1 MVNDLNDIQ
10 RVQGEL
16 ICFTNLGMKHA
27 PIRLCKKG
35 ILEVG
40 MLKKMLWMVILV
52 LIVACS
58 VYVSDG
64 GLTFDDGIVA
74 TDPATGLTAIAVT
87 NTEVVEFTATDE
99 VIHNEQGGDIC
110 GAESTATVAAVTSEE
125 PTATIESATF
135 TPTSIPP
142 TATPSFTP
150 TPTQSPLRFSLQ
162 SGSPTYL
169 KNFAHSSKGCKWA
182 GVAGQVFDSNGTPLT
197 NYIIKITGKYN
208 GVTIKKV
215 AVTGMVNGDPYGPG
229 SYEIV
234 LGSSA
239 VKSTGKLFIQL
250 FSPDGV
256 ALTQK
261 ISFNTSANCS
271 KNLIII
277 NFSQK

>member
-1 MVNDLNDIQ
+1 
-10 RVQGEL
+10 
-16 ICFTNLGMKHA
+16 
-27 PIRLCKKG
+27 
-35 ILEVG
+35 

-52 LIVACS
+52 LIVVCS
-58 VYVSDG
+58 VYFSNG
-64 GLTFDDGIVA
+64 GLSYDDGIV
-74 TDPATGLTAIAVT
+74 TTVPTTGLTTIAVT

-99 VIHNEQGGDIC
+99 FIHNEQGGDIS
-110 GAESTATVAAVTSEE
+110 GEEATATVAIVPTKESVAAV
-125 PTATIESATF
+125 ESFTF
-135 TPTSIPP
+135 TPTSIPA
-142 TATPSFTP
+142 TVTPSFTP
-150 TPTQSPLRFSLQ
+150 TPTKLPLSFALQ
-162 SGSPTYL
+162 TGSPAYL

-208 GVTIKKV
+208 GVVIKKV
-215 AVTGMVNGDPYGPG
+215 AVTGMVNGDPYGLG

-250 FSPDGV
+250 FSPDGI

-261 ISFNTSANCS
+261 ISFKTSANCS

-277 NFSQK
+277 NFTQK